1 MSHQHKIA
9 AAILFAAT
17 FALAAF
23 AVSSFRAKAA
33 GGLITVDIAER
44 RQPIEGWEVTLRGWE
59 TNKLENRYDPSFLDS
74 IDEVLHELV
83 DVAGVNRVRLQIRS
97 GNERRMDDW
106 AKFVSGEYSYSEF
119 ESVLYA
125 NDNDNKDPF
134 VADPS
139 GFQWSDVDF
148 HVEHFVQPMQKM
160 LAARGEKLF
169 VNLCVV
175 DFAKGDLGSLDLS
188 ANPEEYAELVATA
201 FDHLKEKYGL
211 TPDSLE
217 IILEPENSGTWQ
229 AERIGPA
236 IRAAKKRLKSK
247 GYEPQIIAPSSKLAK
262 HALYYFD
269 KIDRAGA
276 DVDVIAYHSYDR
288 PPNEVRDAI
297 ARAAKKAGVRTAM
310 LEHLRADVNEFH
322 ADMTVA
328 NVSAWQQWGV
338 AHLRDGGNYL
348 LLGEPSKPKGARVS
362 LASRTRFLA
371 QIWRH
376 ARIGDVRVEAG
387 SDDATLKPLAFV
399 KPDGRAVLSVI
410 ADAART
416 FSVNGMP
423 PGTYRAEFTTAGAL
437 AKDGG
442 MIDIGADGR
451 AELSIPAKGVITIA
465 PAK

>member
-1 MSHQHKIA
+1 MSHKYKFA
-9 AAILFAAT
+9 AAAFLAAL

-23 AVSSFRAKAA
+23 GVSSFRARAA
-33 GGLITVDIAER
+33 GGLITVDLAAR

-59 TNKLENRYDPSFLDS
+59 TNKLEDRYDPSFLDS
-74 IDEVLHELV
+74 IDEALHDLV
-83 DVAGVNRVRLQIRS
+83 DEAGVNRVRLQIRS
-97 GNERRMDDW
+97 GNERRVDDW
-106 AKFVSGEYSYSEF
+106 AKFISGEYSYSTF
-119 ESVLYA
+119 ESLLYA
-125 NDNDNKDPF
+125 NQNDNKDPF
-134 VADPS
+134 VADPA

-175 DFAKGDLGSLDLS
+175 DFAKGDLGALDL
-188 ANPEEYAELVATA
+188 AMNPEEYAELVAAA
-201 FDHLKEKYGL
+201 FDHLKSKYGL

-269 KIDRAGA
+269 RIDRAGA

-288 PPNEVRDAI
+288 PPDDVRGAI

-310 LEHLRADVNEFH
+310 LEHLRADVNEFY
-322 ADMTVA
+322 ADMTIA
-328 NVSAWQQWGV
+328 EVSAWQQWGV
-338 AHLRDGGNYL
+338 AHLKDSGSYL
-348 LLGEPSKPKGARVS
+348 LLGDRSKPKGERVS
-362 LASRTRFLA
+362 LASRTRFLS

-376 ARIGDVRVEAG
+376 ARIGDIRVEAG

-410 ADAART
+410 VDDTRT

-437 AKDGG
+437 AKDAG
-442 MIDIGADGR
+442 MVEIGADGR
-451 AELSIPAKGVITIA
+451 AELSIPARGVITIWRE
-465 PAK
+465 